1 MLASGDMTLDNRD
14 MSDAAGFEQSEPT
27 EAYDERMLRRTSK
40 FVGAVDLFL
49 KRQEAA
55 PLEEIDPR
63 SLRKL
68 LEAYKLKQKLDGA
81 LLGDEARADIEKDI
95 LYAEAL
101 EAYMFDLKAPKEV
114 FQETAGGKQWRR
126 EKPDVYYKLD
136 PIRNR
141 VAEQVAEFI
150 VDQRDRQV
158 SLPEVAGE
166 LDVKL
171 GGVLVQIKDDRKISD
186 TTYLGMLYLFELF
199 DKPVDKLSP
208 ETQDILRLCKAEA
221 SKDIRTKIDAVTGQ
235 HKQALKWHLRTLNQL
250 VGNQRNT
257 LNARPFADIVREE
270 MHRSRNDDEEM
281 VRGVLQNHL
290 AVALDSIYSYSQER

>member
-158 SLPEVAGE
+158 SLPEVAVAPNME
-166 LDVKL
+166 LGDVL
-171 GGVLVQIKDDRKISD
+171 HQMWNDAKISEAV
-186 TTYLGMLYLFELF
+186 YVGMFDLFGLRNTPVS
-199 DKPVDKLSP
+199 DKI
-208 ETQDILRLCKAEA
+208 QDILRLCRAEA